1 MACAKIKEVGHQI
14 DPHAVFGTM
23 LADCTF
29 YPATCRPKDV
39 VLTMKKNRMQYFF
52 SDVQLRGEYPVYALR
67 YFKERNINVQL
78 TKIKGIAVI
87 FTVICFRSQKG
98 RPIIPI

>member
-1 MACAKIKEVGHQI
+1 
-14 DPHAVFGTM
+14 M

-67 YFKERNINVQL
+67 YFKERNINIQMED
-78 TKIKGIAVI
+78 GDEEVI
-87 FTVICFRSQKG
+87 RNNTMEFLAISYYYSRVVDSDKMI
-98 RPIIPI
+98 